1 MLNETN
7 EIEKYKKTSEYKNI
21 INKIILEEEQI
32 KINFNKK
39 NKNEFMFNNK
49 LFKLNKEELIKNVK
63 KFIDYKDIKIN
74 LKIEGF
80 YFYNFFKRKRVFRKN
95 IY

>member
-80 YFYNFFKRKRVFRKN
+80 YFINFFKRKCVFRKN